1 MRYRVEV
8 PVQYTNST
16 EYRQCCRDLFEMN
29 AEAYQKNIA
38 DIESHNQEE
47 LDPET
52 RDEMAYDES
61 AINSMMDYVLECTKD
76 VPELMDLY
84 KMAAGT
90 MISEDVGIGLAVLF
104 SYDYLQLFHL
114 CLVDFYSDRF
124 NPGSEHYKRLYARL
138 K

>member
-8 PVQYTNST
+8 NVQYTDST
-16 EYRQCCRDLFEMN
+16 EYRQCCRDLFGMN
-29 AEAYQKNIA
+29 AETYQKNIA
-38 DIESHNQEE
+38 TIESHNQEK

-52 RDEMAYDES
+52 RDEMAYDED
-61 AINSMMDYVLECTKD
+61 AINGMMDYVLECTKD
-76 VPELMDLY
+76 VPEFVDLY
-84 KMAAGT
+84 KMAAAA

-104 SYDYLQLFHL
+104 SYDYMQLFHL

-124 NPGSEHYKRLYARL
+124 STESEHYKSLYARL